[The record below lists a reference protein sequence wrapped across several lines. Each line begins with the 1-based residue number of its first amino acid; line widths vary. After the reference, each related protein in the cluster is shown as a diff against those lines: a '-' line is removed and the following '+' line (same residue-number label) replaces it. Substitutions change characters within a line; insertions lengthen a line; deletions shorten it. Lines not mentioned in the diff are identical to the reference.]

1 MRVLKEGTLLAQRYT
16 LIRRLGAGGMAEV
29 WLASDRLSDAR
40 VALKF
45 LATGLTNNPAYR
57 DLLHKEWRIG
67 SNLMHAHIVRIFEFH
82 DDPDGAFYSLQFIG
96 DDNLSVLCGK
106 NPDDALRPVGL
117 IADALR
123 YTHAKGVVH
132 RDIKA
137 TNVLLD
143 GGGAPY
149 LVDFGVAA
157 IPDASDGPG
166 GGAGVNAS
174 PQQLAG
180 NPPQAADDIYALG
193 VLLHELLT
201 GLPPARS
208 AAGPVSLAM
217 ADGGAAPAAL
227 NVLIDD
233 MLASDAM
240 ARPSAEEVAE
250 RLRNAGFA
258 AGPAPRRYLGD
269 APVIQSDV
277 IESVQSI
284 QPLHRESRPAA
295 APVAA
300 QQVSS
305 GVSPRILFGSLAGAL
320 AIFLAVIYVLP
331 AIVNPESEDA
341 PAGSSRDG
349 QLSVTGQDVVAENEL
364 EPTRRLPTG
373 PAGGNT
379 SFNENIAT
387 DFGSDGARVKA
398 DTDEALGDLLSRLER
413 LRYRAID
420 RWGGQPY
427 LDAVDT
433 YAQGDAAYLSRNY
446 ALAGERYRQATQML
460 EPFFDRI
467 DEVFAETL
475 AAAKE
480 AFAAADPSE
489 SVRLFDL
496 AVAITPGHREA
507 EAGLARALTLESVLN
522 LTAQGTRFEKDLEL
536 DAAKLAFEKALEFDG
551 LWGPATAGLE
561 RVRIALKQMTFDLRM
576 TEGLDALASG
586 DFASARAA
594 FNAAKI
600 LDPASRQPADGLLQ
614 VDQGIRLANI
624 RRLELE
630 ARSLD
635 DDEQW
640 EASIAVYQEI
650 LGIDSDL
657 QFAKEGLANATS
669 RSALHN
675 RLQSLIEEPDSLSD
689 RVTMQN
695 ATRLLLDVA
704 RVSPMG
710 PRLEDQKIELSRL
723 LKRAAT
729 PLRVHLISDN
739 ATNVAIFKVG
749 KFGAFSSREL
759 ELRPGVYV
767 AVGNRS
773 GFRDVR
779 LEFRVAPEIEMKPI
793 VIQCEERI

>member
-29 WLASDRLSDAR
+29 WLASDRQSDSR
-40 VALKF
+40 IALKF
-45 LATGLTNNPAYR
+45 LAAGFTDDPAYR
-57 DLLHKEWRIG
+57 DLLHMEWRI
-67 SNLMHAHIVRIFEFH
+67 SSSLMHAHIVRVFEFH
-82 DDPDGAFYSLQFIG
+82 DDADGAYYSLQYLG
-96 DDNLSVLCGK
+96 DVDLGVLCGK
-106 NPDDALRPVGL
+106 SPDEALPPLGL

-143 GGGAPY
+143 GKGAPY

-157 IPDASDGPG
+157 IPDAGDGPG
-166 GGAGVNAS
+166 GGAAVNAS

-180 NPPQAADDIYALG
+180 NPPQPADDIYALR

-201 GLPPARS
+201 GMPPARPVT
-208 AAGPVSLAM
+208 GPVSLTL
-217 ADGGAAPAAL
+217 ADGSAAPAAL
-227 NVLIDD
+227 HALIND
-233 MLASDAM
+233 MLAIDVS
-240 ARPSAEEVAE
+240 ARPSAEDVAE

-258 AGPAPRRYLGD
+258 ARPAPGRYLGG
-269 APVIQSDV
+269 APVLQGDV
-277 IESVQSI
+277 VESAESI
-284 QPLHRESRPAA
+284 QPVHRKLRPAA
-295 APVAA
+295 DPVAL

-305 GVSPRILFGSLAGAL
+305 GVSPRVLAGAL
-320 AIFLAVIYVLP
+320 AVALTLFIAVIYVLP
-331 AIVNPESEDA
+331 AIVNPESEETR
-341 PAGSSRDG
+341 AGSGRDE
-349 QLSVTGQDVVAENEL
+349 QLPVTGQETAGASAQDATPPSTAVAAAS
-364 EPTRRLPTG
+364 G
-373 PAGGNT
+373 T
-379 SFNENIAT
+379 SFSENTRT
-387 DFGSDGARVKA
+387 DFGSDGTRVKA
-398 DTDEALGDLLSRLER
+398 ATDEALGDLLSRLER

-427 LDAVDT
+427 LDAVDM

-446 ALAGERYRQATQML
+446 ALAGERYRKATQML

-467 DEVFAETL
+467 DEVFAATL
-475 AAAKE
+475 AAARE

-536 DAAKLAFEKALEFDG
+536 DAAKLAFEKALEADG
-551 LWGPATAGLE
+551 LWEPAMDGLE
-561 RVRIALKQMTFDLRM
+561 RVRIAIKQMSFDLRM
-576 TEGLDALASG
+576 TEGLDALAAG
-586 DFASARAA
+586 DFASATAA
-594 FNAAKI
+594 FNAARI
-600 LDPASRQPADGLLQ
+600 LDPKSRQPADGLLQ

-624 RRLELE
+624 RRLEQE
-630 ARSLD
+630 ATTLD
-635 DDEQW
+635 EEEQW
-640 EASIAVYQEI
+640 EASIAVYQEV

-657 QFAKEGLANATS
+657 QFAKEGLANASS
-669 RSALHN
+669 RAALHN
-675 RLQSLIEEPDSLSD
+675 RLQSLIENPDSLSD
-689 RVTMQN
+689 RVTMQT
-695 ATRLLLDVA
+695 ATRLLLDLA

-710 PRLEDQKIELSRL
+710 PRLADQKTELSRL

-729 PLRVHLISDN
+729 PLRVQLISDN
-739 ATNVAIFKVG
+739 VTDVAIFKVG
-749 KFGAFSSREL
+749 KFGTFGSREL
-759 ELRPGVYV
+759 ELPPGVYV
-767 AVGNRS
+767 AVGNRP

-793 VIQCEERI
+793 VIQCEEQI